1 MSPPLT
7 SSHWGTYRVEI
18 EAGQPVALKSFE
30 ADPHPSPIGA
40 SMLETRTGPCR
51 ISQPMV
57 RRGFLEKGIDS
68 DRGRRG
74 HEEFVAISWEAALN
88 LVAHELD
95 RVRDQFGHCAIY
107 AGSYGW
113 ASAGRFHHAQSQLR
127 RFMSL
132 YGGCTT
138 SRDSYSYAAAEV
150 ILPHVVA
157 PMSSLIEA
165 HTSWSSITDSGRL
178 VVAFGG
184 MALRNSQMNAGGV
197 GVHSQAEDMRAA
209 RQAGVEFINI
219 SPCNSD
225 VDGELDAEWISI
237 RPNTD
242 VALMLALAHT
252 LVIEGLH
259 DQTFLA
265 RYCTGFARFL
275 PYLLGTTD
283 GLAKDADWAA
293 GITGIPPATIMALA
307 RRMASTPTMING
319 SWSLTRQQNGE
330 QPIWMLVV
338 LAAMLG
344 GIGQPGTGF
353 GLGLGAVNGVGAA
366 RGYLPWAALP
376 TGYNPID
383 DFIPVARISDM
394 LLNPGGEFQ
403 YNGGNYTYPDTRL
416 VYWVGGNP
424 FHHHQD
430 INRLLEAWQKIE
442 TVIVHEPFWTSTARR
457 ADIVLPTTVGL
468 ERNDLAASTRDGYLV
483 AMECVAEPFGMARND
498 HDIFAGLAR
507 RLRAKDAKQPG
518 FEDAFTGGRSEEDWL
533 RHLYEESARRG
544 EILGHRLPNFDS
556 FWAEGSLELAPPSEP
571 CVMLKDFRVDPD
583 ANPLTTPSGLIE
595 IFSETIASFALKGNP
610 GHPVWQAPDEWLG
623 SELAQIYPLH
633 LVTHQPSRR
642 LHSQLDQG
650 PRSLA
655 GKIKG
660 REPCRINPED
670 AGSRGINDGDLVCLF
685 NNRGSCISAAKID
698 ADLRPGVIMLATG
711 AWYDPDLANDPNRCK
726 HGNPNVLTRDFPT
739 SPLASGPSALTC
751 LVEIERLPQEAPEVT
766 IHRPPPII
774 EAP

>member
-1 MSPPLT
+1 MLPLT
-7 SSHWGTYRVEI
+7 SSHWGTYQVEI
-18 EAGQPVALKSFE
+18 EAGQPTVLKSFPE
-30 ADPHPSPIGA
+30 DLDPSPIGA

-57 RRGFLEKGIDS
+57 RRGFLEEGIHNDRS
-68 DRGRRG
+68 GRGR
-74 HEEFVAISWEAALN
+74 EEFVPVDWEQALN
-88 LVAHELD
+88 LVARELD
-95 RVRDQFGHCAIY
+95 RVRDHYSHSAMY

-127 RFMSL
+127 RFMNL

-157 PMSSLIEA
+157 PMASLLEK
-165 HTSWSSITDSGRL
+165 HTSWRSIIESGKL

-197 GVHSQAEDMRAA
+197 GAHSQAQEMLAA
-209 RQAGVEFINI
+209 RKAGVEFINI

-225 VDGELDAEWISI
+225 VSSDIEAEWISI

-252 LVIEGLH
+252 LVIEDLH
-259 DQTFLA
+259 DHVFLA
-265 RYCTGFARFL
+265 RYCTGFDRFL
-275 PYLLGTTD
+275 PYLMGSTD
-283 GLAKDADWAA
+283 GTVKDADWAA
-293 GITGIPPATIMALA
+293 GITGIPADIITALA
-307 RRMASTPTMING
+307 RRMASTQTLVNG

-353 GLGLGAVNGVGAA
+353 GLGLGAVNGIGSE

-376 TGYNPID
+376 VGRNPINE
-383 DFIPVARISDM
+383 FIPVARLSDM
-394 LLNPGGEFQ
+394 LLNPVGKFQ
-403 YNGGNYTYPDTRL
+403 YDGREYTYPDIRL

-430 INRLLEAWQKIE
+430 INRLMDAWRRIE
-442 TVIVHEPFWTSTARR
+442 TVIVHEPFWTATARQ
-457 ADIVLPTTVGL
+457 ADIVLPSTVGL
-468 ERNDLAASTRDGYLV
+468 ERNDLAASTRDGYLI
-483 AMECVAEPFGMARND
+483 AMQRVAEPFGMARND
-498 HDIFAGLAR
+498 HDIFADLAC
-507 RLRAKDAKQPG
+507 RLRAKNAAELNFK
-518 FEDAFTGGRSEEDWL
+518 EAFTAGRSEKDWL
-533 RHLYEESARRG
+533 RYLYEESRQRG
-544 EILGHRLPNFDS
+544 EKFGQELPDFDS
-556 FWAEGSLELAPPSEP
+556 FWTKGTFKLALPREPS
-571 CVMLKDFRVDPD
+571 VMLKDFYVHPEE
-583 ANPLTTPSGLIE
+583 NPLTTPSGLIE
-595 IFSETIASFALKGNP
+595 IFSESIASFDINGNP
-610 GHPVWQAPDEWLG
+610 GHPVWLDPDEWLG
-623 SELAQIYPLH
+623 SSLTQKYPLH

-642 LHSQLDQG
+642 LHSQLDHG
-650 PRSLA
+650 GHSLA

-660 REPCRINPED
+660 REPCHIHPTD
-670 AGSRGINDGDLVCLF
+670 AQARGIDDGDLVHLF
-685 NNRGSCISAAKID
+685 NNRGSCIAAAKVD
-698 ADLRPGVIMLATG
+698 GNLRPGVMMLATG
-711 AWYDPDLANDPNRCK
+711 AWHDPDWENDRNRCK

-751 LVEIERLPQEAPEVT
+751 LVEIERLPEEAPKVT
-766 IHRPPPII
+766 IHQPPPI
-774 EAP
+774 ATMP